1 MRWHIPDDRR
11 AMLDAAL
18 AAGLVGLLVAQVLTL
33 DVVAAEKAGVCAWAA
48 ALLVPLALRRRMP
61 VTLLVLVVAGGAA
74 GSALPK
80 AVTDVEAVG
89 LIVVLAIYNAAAHTA
104 GRRAAVSGALT
115 AVLAVSALLGDP
127 DGVYLGGVLFFALL
141 FGGPWIAGRVVRRRR
156 ESERRI
162 AGERDAAQAA
172 IADERARIARELHDV
187 VAHAISV
194 IVLQAR
200 GGRALLDE
208 DPDETR
214 GALDTIERTG
224 QQALVEM
231 RRLVGLLREDDGT
244 LALAPQP
251 GLERIDALVGDV
263 RAAGLPVQV
272 RVEGAPVALPPGV
285 DLSAFRIV
293 QEALTNALKHAGP
306 ARALVVLRYEDDG
319 IVIDVRDDGGGGD
332 APTGDGSGHGLAGIR
347 ERVALFG
354 GEMEAGPAHDGGF
367 AVRARLPFA
376 SAR

>member
-1 MRWHIPDDRR
+1 MRWQIPDDRR
-11 AMLDAAL
+11 AILDAAL
-18 AAGLVGLLVAQVLTL
+18 AAGLVVVLVAQVLTL
-33 DVVAAEKAGVCAWAA
+33 DVAPGEKAGVCVWAA
-48 ALLVPLALRRRMP
+48 ALLVPLALRRRVP
-61 VTLLVLVVAGGAA
+61 VTLLALVVAGGVM
-74 GSALPK
+74 GSLLPK

-89 LIVVLAIYNAAAHTA
+89 PIVLLAVYTAAAHTS
-104 GRRAAVSGALT
+104 GRRTVAAGALT
-115 AVLAVSALLGDP
+115 ATLAVGALVGDP
-127 DGVYLGGVLFFALL
+127 DGVYLGGIIFFALL
-141 FGGPWIAGRVVRRRR
+141 FGGPWVAGRVVRRRR

-172 IADERARIARELHDV
+172 IAAERARIARELHDV

-208 DPDETR
+208 DPEETR

-251 GLERIDALVGDV
+251 GLGRIDALVGDV
-263 RAAGLPVQV
+263 RDAGLPVQV

-319 IVIDVRDDGGGGD
+319 IVIDVTDDGGGD
-332 APTGDGSGHGLAGIR
+332 APPGDGSGHGLAGIR

-354 GEMEAGPAHDGGF
+354 GELEAGPGHGGGF